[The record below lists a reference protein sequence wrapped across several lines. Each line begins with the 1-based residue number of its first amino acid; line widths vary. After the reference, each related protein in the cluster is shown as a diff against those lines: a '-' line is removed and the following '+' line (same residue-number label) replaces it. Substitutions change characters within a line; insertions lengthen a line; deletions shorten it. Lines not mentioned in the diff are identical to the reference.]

1 MGIKC
6 ALGIVAVG
14 AASLAVSFGY
24 FSNQGLAQ
32 AVAEQPY
39 VLQVVLGRIVE
50 IDPKRLGEHS
60 YAVPI
65 LRAADSGC
73 VEDVVNS
80 YNAADPERELAFHID
95 QNGTGMLV
103 WVASTLKDNRVLVLP
118 QRSDLERGFVTDHD
132 YSIPIRNSGTPEG
145 KEVTDLVSVCLQ

>member
-1 MGIKC
+1 MGIKY
-6 ALGIVAVG
+6 ALGIGAVCFVSL
-14 AASLAVSFGY
+14 AASFAY
-24 FSNQGLAQ
+24 FSNQGLAPT
-32 AVAEQPY
+32 ATKPY
-39 VLQVVLGRIVE
+39 VLQPALGRTIE

-73 VEDVVNS
+73 VKDVVNR

-103 WVASTLKDNRVLVLP
+103 WVASTLKANRVLVLP
-118 QRSDLERGFVTDHD
+118 ERKDLERGFVTDHN
-132 YSIPIRNSGTPEG
+132 YSIPIRNDGTPEG